1 MDQRQRLAVFRA
13 QTSNV
18 RELTATWAHVK
29 RSIHAQ
35 LLTGNTKSVEL
46 QTKLLALT
54 YCAWLEALFSK
65 VIHTPH
71 GFSLDEIAQ
80 IKREGQASGI
90 SAAWKKCVQLALRR
104 VRAAKTGHVA
114 NVSRQ
119 LNRLIAEYVEAPSLL
134 RNKVAHGQI
143 VLALNRGNTD
153 VNADLTAQLQDVDLV
168 KLDRWRAA
176 SQGMADIVENIIESP
191 RKGAMR
197 DYWTLMQRVLDK
209 LETSRGYTLADKVE
223 LLKAKKA
230 ARRHAVATANSTDA
244 LIPSDATRADASST
258 RPTAR

>member
-1 MDQRQRLAVFRA
+1 MPK
-13 QTSNV
+13 T
-18 RELTATWAHVK
+18 
-29 RSIHAQ
+29 
-35 LLTGNTKSVEL
+35 
-46 QTKLLALT
+46 
-54 YCAWLEALFSK
+54 AWLLYAEN
-65 VIHTPH
+65 P
-71 GFSLDEIAQ
+71 
-80 IKREGQASGI
+80 
-90 SAAWKKCVQLALRR
+90 
-104 VRAAKTGHVA
+104 VA
-114 NVSRQ
+114 PLSR
-119 LNRLIAEYVEAPSLL
+119 
-134 RNKVAHGQI
+134 KMTGQI